1 MVTSAKIVP
10 DFSVDVINSMKKLTV
25 HLRLL
30 LSIIISQFVYH
41 MIGFGICLNFK
52 AVKQIWLSALN
63 GKSYT
68 LIRWKTLKQLQNGAH
83 SFVKLHL

>member
-1 MVTSAKIVP
+1 MVTSTKIIP
-10 DFSVDVINSMKKLTV
+10 DFSDDVINSMKKSTV

-63 GKSYT
+63 GKSC
-68 LIRWKTLKQLQNGAH
+68 H
-83 SFVKLHL
+83 